1 MPRVGPQ
8 QLPGLKAAVCIVS
21 ARQSLEGNDLLLAK
35 KALDLASAC
44 ARREKS
50 GEAAL
55 KQIAELRKQLDKA
68 QDKLL
73 AAMRK
78 DFEAGKHFEALKRC
92 HTYAR
97 NFAGLRIAK
106 AAAKEIERAQA
117 DPALRPINKRAAAE
131 AAYAEV
137 QDAMQWQW
145 RQMLVSAP
153 RGGPRP
159 KRPTDKD
166 IVIAMTVRQQSA
178 VLKLLSFIVTTCPDT
193 SAAKKAATLDEAL
206 RADDELIAAVEKWQ
220 TDRDA
225 RGLFLK
231 AAFYESAKA
240 KTKAVATYKLL
251 VKKHPNCKYAAV
263 AREKLKDLR

>member
-1 MPRVGPQ
+1 MQ
-8 QLPGLKAAVCIVS
+8 MLPGLKAAVCISS
-21 ARQSLEGNDLLLAK
+21 ARKSLEGNDLLLAK
-35 KALDLASAC
+35 KALDLATAC
-44 ARREKS
+44 ARREK
-50 GEAAL
+50 GRDAAM

-73 AAMRK
+73 AALRK
-78 DFEAGKHFEALKRC
+78 DLAAGKHLEALKRC

-106 AAAKEIERAQA
+106 AAAKEIERAET
-117 DPALRPINKRAAAE
+117 DPALRPVNKKAAAE

-137 QDAMQWQW
+137 QVAMEWQWQ
-145 RQMLVSAP
+145 RMLKSAP
-153 RGGPRP
+153 CGKPKP
-159 KRPTDKD
+159 KRPADSD
-166 IVIAMTVRQQSA
+166 LVAAMPVPQQA
-178 VLKLLSFIVTTCPDT
+178 GVLKMLSYILTSCPGT
-193 SAAKKAATLDEAL
+193 SAAKQAGTLDEAL
-206 RADDELIAAVEKWQ
+206 RAKDGLVASVKKWQ

-251 VKKHPNCKYAAV
+251 VKKHPNCKYAGI
-263 AREKLKDLR
+263 AREKLKYLR